1 MHIQVINYNLKDI
14 TVEEYERTCN
24 QLAWG
29 FTNVEG
35 LNKKYWLKNSSENI
49 YGGIYVW
56 ADKSYME
63 AFAQTELFNT
73 IGTHPNLDNIKYTDF
88 GVIEHP
94 TRVTRGLIIEDYIE
108 SYSK

>member
-14 TVEEYERTCN
+14 TVEGYERTCN
-24 QLAWG
+24 QLALS
-29 FTNVEG
+29 FANTEG
-35 LNKKYWLKNSSENI
+35 LIKKYWLKNSSENI

-63 AFAQTELFNT
+63 AFTQSELFET
-73 IGTHPNLDNIKYTDF
+73 VVTHPNLNNIKCTDF

-94 TRVTRGLIIEDYIE
+94 TRVTRGLIIEDYDK
-108 SYSK
+108 SKSK